1 MTDNKDF
8 YKTFFKNYG
17 ILSAIIVTV
26 FVFLFYSVKLSRK
39 SWNENLKKSVET
51 VLEEKLPDEWL
62 VGNPIRIKNSLSS
75 SAVAYKIR
83 NKKDMS
89 EAVAVII
96 RIQSFYGPMPAVYIC
111 KTIEDFNY
119 EEKADAKAE
128 EMVKVEF
135 VGYSSVHGLVER
147 QLTFNGSDKR
157 IQYWQKK
164 IAYMLWKGDN

>member
-75 SAVAYKIR
+75 RTVSTDFLR
-83 NKKDMS
+83 F
-89 EAVAVII
+89 
-96 RIQSFYGPMPAVYIC
+96 SFH
-111 KTIEDFNY
+111 DFL
-119 EEKADAKAE
+119 ESFTE
-128 EMVKVEF
+128 
-135 VGYSSVHGLVER
+135 
-147 QLTFNGSDKR
+147 
-157 IQYWQKK
+157 
-164 IAYMLWKGDN
+164 